1 MNSQDIAKII
11 DEKPADIDGPEAVLS
26 TLASI
31 SRLAA
36 RRDGYTGRHIKRT
49 QLYCRLLAQELRGE
63 GNYMRLITDDYIDHI
78 YYAASL
84 HDVGKIG
91 VPESIL
97 LKKGRLDPDEFEIM
111 KTHVEIGKHALCR
124 VLAKY
129 PQNQFLKLSIGLTA
143 SHHEKWDGSGYPEGL
158 YGQDIPLSARIM
170 ALADVYDALRSKRPY
185 KDPLS
190 HEQSAHI
197 IKEGG
202 GVRFDPSVVKAFSK
216 LESKFEDI
224 FEAAADE
231 PKPEK

>member
-1 MNSQDIAKII
+1 MNNQDIAKII
-11 DEKPADIDGPEAVLS
+11 DETPVDIDGPEAVLS

-36 RRDGYTGRHIKRT
+36 RRDGYNGKHIKRT
-49 QLYCRLLAQELRGE
+49 QLYCRLLAQELQGE
-63 GNYMRLITDDYIDHI
+63 SNYNRLISDAYIDHI
-78 YYAASL
+78 YYAAAL

-111 KTHVEIGKHALCR
+111 KSHVEIGKHALCR

-143 SHHEKWDGSGYPEGL
+143 YHHEKWDGSGYPEGL

-185 KDPLS
+185 KEPLS

-197 IKEGG
+197 VKEGG

-216 LESKFEDI
+216 LESKFEEI
-224 FEAAADE
+224 YETTGEAQ
-231 PKPEK
+231 KPQD